1 MQEDDDDFINIT
13 ALLRMLTHP
22 CNKELNNYTT
32 RNEKCIRIRLRQNI
46 TPQWQFIFRDVS
58 LSQISISDSFVIWR
72 QLHLCK

>member
-32 RNEKCIRIRLRQNI
+32 RNEMHPETSPSKYNPTMEIYSQ
-46 TPQWQFIFRDVS
+46 IFRQ
-58 LSQISISDSFVIWR
+58 LSETIVIWR
-72 QLHLCK
+72 QLTFV